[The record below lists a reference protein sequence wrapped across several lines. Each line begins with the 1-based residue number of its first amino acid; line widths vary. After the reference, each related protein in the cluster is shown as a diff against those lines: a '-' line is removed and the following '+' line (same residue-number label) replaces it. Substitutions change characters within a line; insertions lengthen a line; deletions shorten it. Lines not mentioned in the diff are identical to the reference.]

1 MGISDLKT
9 SVCETIDQSRDQI
22 IGLGESIMDD
32 PELGFKE
39 FQTSNRVKEQF
50 KALGLVPEQGMAI
63 TGVKAILIGG

>member
-39 FQTSNRVKEQF
+39 FHTSNRVNEQF
-50 KALGLVPEQGMAI
+50 DAL
-63 TGVKAILIGG
+63 